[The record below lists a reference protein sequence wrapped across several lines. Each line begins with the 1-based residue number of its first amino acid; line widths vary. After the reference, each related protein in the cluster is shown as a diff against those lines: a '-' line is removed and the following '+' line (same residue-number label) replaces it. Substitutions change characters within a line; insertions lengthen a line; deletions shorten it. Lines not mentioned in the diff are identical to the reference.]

1 MQSQID
7 KDKSIYKWKGKERQS
22 QKGRHRGF
30 KPHQKVISTNPDEKQ
45 QDKR

>member
-7 KDKSIYKWKGKERQS
+7 TDNIQMERKRKTKSE

-45 QDKR
+45 QDKM